1 MAERAQVTS
10 TEALEQFR
18 NQLIIYISKA
28 RPALEEVTADV
39 LRARSWLESDQ
50 RLLWENQI
58 RRRTKELEMAQ
69 AALFSAKLG
78 NLREASAAEVLM
90 VHRAKRS
97 LDEAETKLRVVKR
110 WNREFDSRV
119 QPLVKQMEK
128 LHTVL
133 SNDLVKAVASLNAT
147 IDKLAAYSQTTPLPS
162 AAVPQAP
169 PQPGSDPSAGT
180 SEGGNPK

>member
-39 LRARSWLESDQ
+39 LRVRSWMDNDQ
-50 RLLWENQI
+50 RLLWENQM
-58 RRRTKELEMAQ
+58 RRRGKELEMAQ

-78 NLREASAAEVLM
+78 NLREESAAEVLM

-97 LDEAETKLRVVKR
+97 VEEAETKLRTLKR
-110 WNREFDSRV
+110 WNREFDGRV

-128 LHTVL
+128 LHSVL
-133 SNDLVKAVASLNAT
+133 SNDLVKAVASLNMT
-147 IDKLAAYSQTTPLPS
+147 IDKLAAYTQTAPPIGVD
-162 AAVPQAP
+162 VPQAP
-169 PQPGSDPSAGT
+169 PATPDKPANTSD
-180 SEGGNPK
+180 GGASK